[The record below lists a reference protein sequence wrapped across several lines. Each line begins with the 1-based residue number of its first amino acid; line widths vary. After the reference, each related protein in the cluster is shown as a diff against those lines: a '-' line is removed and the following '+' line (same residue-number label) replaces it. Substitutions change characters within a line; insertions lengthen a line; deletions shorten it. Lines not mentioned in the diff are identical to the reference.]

1 MVRLAIVGVRGWG
14 LHLVRAIEAASASC
28 RCRLVAAAEKRWSDA
43 PDVAADL
50 ARRGAVL
57 YDDAAEMFAALRGRC
72 DGVYIATGIDSHA
85 RLAMAAM
92 RSGFHVHLEKPPAA
106 TVQDVDAML
115 AVQQQ
120 TGRLCLVG
128 FQALHGAD
136 AAFVQRQIA
145 SGRLGRVR
153 TLVCTGGWRRE
164 SAYYTRAPWAGR
176 LHLGGTWV
184 LDGAATNA
192 FAHQVANLLLL
203 AEPTP
208 GRLAEPVRVRAE
220 LYAGHPI
227 EGHDTAAIE
236 IRTAGGVRAYLLAT
250 HLPERDFDPFI
261 RVEAQ
266 HGRIDWDYAKGA
278 VVRRDD
284 GTRRSCPPDP
294 HKLAKEIANFVRAVR
309 TGDGSILR
317 CDLAE
322 ARKAVL
328 AIDGAHESSRR
339 IHRIDPALLRRAPR
353 EMSDKNHL
361 YLPGMDG
368 LVADAARKA
377 VLLSQLRPR
386 PPWAVATEYFDLTG
400 YAGFPQRFDAG
411 S

>member
-14 LHLVRAIEAASASC
+14 LRLVRAIQAASASC
-28 RCRLVAAAEKRWSDA
+28 RCRLVAAAEQRWSDA
-43 PDVAADL
+43 PGVSADL
-50 ARRGAVL
+50 AGRGVAL
-57 YDDAAEMFAALRGRC
+57 YDDGEEMFAALRGRC
-72 DGVYIATGIDSHA
+72 DAVYVATGIDSHP

-136 AAFVQRQIA
+136 MAFVQRQIA
-145 SGRLGRVR
+145 SGRLGRLR

-164 SAYYTRAPWAGR
+164 PGYYSRSPWAGR
-176 LHLGGTWV
+176 LRLGDAWA

-208 GRLAEPVRVRAE
+208 GRLAEPVGVRAE

-227 EGHDTAAIE
+227 EGHDTAAME
-236 IRTAGGVRAYLLAT
+236 IHTAGGVRAYLLAT
-250 HLPERDFDPFI
+250 HLPERDFDPCI

-266 HGRIDWDYAKGA
+266 HGRIDWGYRRGA
-278 VVRRDD
+278 VVRRDE
-284 GTRRSCPPDP
+284 GPRRSCPHDS
-294 HKLAKEIANFVRAVR
+294 HCLDKEVADFVRAVR
-309 TGDGSILR
+309 TGDGSLLG

-322 ARKAVL
+322 ARKVVL
-328 AIDGAHESSRR
+328 AIDGAHESSGR

-353 EMSDKNHL
+353 EMSDKDHL

-386 PPWAVATEYFDLTG
+386 PLWAVATEYFDLTG

-411 S
+411 P